1 MYSIKLW
8 FQVMNPRFNITTDKV
23 LMPLMSSSVNQDIR
37 KPETDTI
44 QHSGGRAIQTVS
56 LRSA

>member
-1 MYSIKLW
+1 
-8 FQVMNPRFNITTDKV
+8 MNPRFNITTDKV